1 MPGVGGFVKQK
12 EIELFE
18 KSYGQVEALYE
29 EIGKLSKKSPN
40 DALNKFKL
48 KLINGLLSE
57 ANLLLKGD
65 YRPLEGF
72 RLFSEDDI
80 PTNSDVTM
88 VLAQYLNCLEKMRVD
103 NICQDDLGSWVW
115 IVDGCKS
122 EIHTAEPKKLR
133 VK

>member
-1 MPGVGGFVKQK
+1 MKRK
-12 EIELFE
+12 EVESFE
-18 KSYGQVEALYE
+18 KLHGQVGALYE
-29 EIGKLSKKSPN
+29 EIGTLSKKLPN

-72 RLFSEDDI
+72 GLFSEDDI

-88 VLAQYLNCLEKMRVD
+88 VLAQYLNCLEKMRAD
-103 NICQDDLGSWVW
+103 NVRQDDLGSWVW
-115 IVDGCKS
+115 IVDGRES
-122 EIHTAEPKKLR
+122 EIRTAEPKKLK